1 MDKKEELMQQAGFMQ
16 LKAWQKGED
25 LAVAMIRM
33 ARSLPRD
40 CQPLPTQ
47 IIGAAASTPANIAE
61 GYARAS
67 LREYLRHLSIARASH
82 AETQNYIHLVKR
94 LELVSAERH
103 WVLESLAAEA
113 GSLLYGLIR
122 SLAKKLDGDGSRRS
136 YAIKDVPDFEY
147 GEGTP
152 SLTLDPAPFTLEE

>member
-1 MDKKEELMQQAGFMQ
+1 MDKKEERMQQAGFMQ

-40 CQPLPTQ
+40 CQPLPAQ
-47 IIGAAASTPANIAE
+47 IIGVAASTPANIAE

-82 AETQNYIHLVKR
+82 AETQNYIHLVNR
-94 LELVSAERH
+94 LELITEAQHR
-103 WVLESLAAEA
+103 VLESVSIEA
-113 GSLLYGLIR
+113 GGLLYGLIR

-136 YAIKDVPDFEY
+136 YAINDVPDFEY
-147 GEGTP
+147 GEDP
-152 SLTLDPAPFTLEE
+152 SSLTLDPAPFTLEE